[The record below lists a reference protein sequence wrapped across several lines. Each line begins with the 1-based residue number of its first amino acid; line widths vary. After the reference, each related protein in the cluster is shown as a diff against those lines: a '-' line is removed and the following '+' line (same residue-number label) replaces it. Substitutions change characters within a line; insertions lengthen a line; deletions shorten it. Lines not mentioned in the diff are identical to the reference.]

1 MSTDSPFAIV
11 LAFYETYR
19 HVKLEEEDL
28 RKVADKYAKRPQKIL
43 SALQKKYSL
52 PFPTTVSLDR
62 VRRLLALYP
71 VPQCYADL
79 IWAHVNKSSTDAS
92 SSAAVYEY
100 EARLDINST
109 HFDASAAL
117 AAGRIIAPDT
127 AVPHLENV
135 SKFKVQMMHNS
146 KPGGALLDYTLI
158 DKAKSILAQIR
169 PAHPFDSMAT
179 YAAGM
184 NKVKKEGQGSG
195 KGARKAAVGA
205 RDVQP
210 QSPLAMLEHLMKNK
224 VRAHIVVRRRGGI
237 KGILLGYVHAFDRH
251 MNLLM
256 SDVDEVFAPNWKEV
270 RVQATPDS
278 SLPATVLIH
287 EPSPCRRLTP
297 SPLVTYTTTLTST
310 TDATLHPA
318 PLLSGVFPA
327 DHQAAAE
334 GEQQG

>member
-1 MSTDSPFAIV
+1 MQPVSIELSLRSVCPPPRRRKMNPHV
-11 LAFYETYR
+11 VEWLNLAFRWFHIIAGMAWIGASFYFNFLENMLDR
-19 HVKLEEEDL
+19 NEVDAAISARDQHSLEET
-28 RKVADKYAKRPQKIL
+28 AKI
-43 SALQKKYSL
+43 
-52 PFPTTVSLDR
+52 
-62 VRRLLALYP
+62 
-71 VPQCYADL
+71 
-79 IWAHVNKSSTDAS
+79 VN
-92 SSAAVYEY
+92 EY

-169 PAHPFDSMAT
+169 PAHSFDSMAT

-184 NKVKKEGQGSG
+184 NTVKKEGQGG
-195 KGARKAAVGA
+195 GRGVRKAAAGA
-205 RDVQP
+205 RSVQP

-278 SLPATVLIH
+278 FLPALPATVLIH
-287 EPSPCRRLTP
+287 EPSPCIRLTP